1 MQQDAINATIK
12 RKNEEKSVPL
22 EHALILVKSLL
33 QQKSVNME
41 LTAQIGE
48 IKAQVEQSGHS
59 IPFFSG

>member
-1 MQQDAINATIK
+1 M
-12 RKNEEKSVPL
+12 PL